1 MRNLSCY
8 KVLVKKDSRLSGV
21 LHVLLHMREMDAPV
35 TSETLAAIMRS
46 NPAAVRRILAG
57 LRRHGFVHSEKGHGG
72 GWTLSC
78 DFSQTTLRDIYTALG
93 GPSLFAMGNRTESP
107 GCLVEQAV
115 NAALGQAQR
124 EAERLILDRFA
135 EVTLAALSADF
146 HERLAKR
153 TGTAAT
159 KDCPPA
165 LHRCKSGPS
174 PETNAGA
181 ETGA

>member
-72 GWTLSC
+72 
-78 DFSQTTLRDIYTALG
+78 A
-93 GPSLFAMGNRTESP
+93 PSHFP
-107 GCLVEQAV
+107 
-115 NAALGQAQR
+115 
-124 EAERLILDRFA
+124 
-135 EVTLAALSADF
+135 
-146 HERLAKR
+146 
-153 TGTAAT
+153 
-159 KDCPPA
+159 
-165 LHRCKSGPS
+165 
-174 PETNAGA
+174 
-181 ETGA
+181 